1 MNAMV
6 NFIRDMRRMP
16 VGWQLWLGLLMAV
29 NLLGGLVYAGTL
41 EGQVVLAVLA
51 VSAAVMMALHKL
63 LGFVRLLGLGHF
75 AWFPLVVWLLTRLE
89 AAPADGAFQAWLWA
103 VILLDSASLVI
114 DVVDVARW
122 LRGERAPTVG

>member
-1 MNAMV
+1 MDAMLS
-6 NFIRDMRRMP
+6 FMRDVRRMP
-16 VGWQLWLGLLMAV
+16 VGWQLWLALLMAV
-29 NLLGGLVYAGTL
+29 NGAGGLAYAGTP

-51 VSAAVMMALHKL
+51 VAAAVMMALHRL

-75 AWFPLVVWLLTRLE
+75 AWLPLVAWLLTRLE

-103 VILLDSASLVI
+103 VIVLDSASLVI
-114 DVVDVARW
+114 DVVDVGRW

>member
-1 MNAMV
+1 MNVLVA
-6 NFIRDMRRMP
+6 FARDVRRMP
-16 VGWQLWLGLLMAV
+16 VGWQLWLALLMAV
-29 NLLGGLVYAGTL
+29 NLLGGLAYAGTW

-51 VSAAVMMALHKL
+51 VSAAVMMSLHKL

-75 AWFPLVVWLLTRLE
+75 AWFPLVAWLLTRLE
-89 AAPADGAFQAWLWA
+89 AAPADGAFRAWLWA

-114 DVVDVARW
+114 DGVDVARW